1 MNDYESE
8 YADAPRPRRV
18 RRQRVESGRPVVS
31 ERLGVSVGESEA
43 LLWLAE
49 IIANGRT
56 NPLGLLD
63 PLAELWRGFA
73 REMDAPV

>member
-1 MNDYESE
+1 
-8 YADAPRPRRV
+8 
-18 RRQRVESGRPVVS
+18 
-31 ERLGVSVGESEA
+31 LGVSVGESEA

-49 IIANGRT
+49 IIANGRI

-73 REMDAPV
+73 REMDSPV